1 MFQWDTSK
9 ALRNAEKHGV
19 SFAEAATTFDDE
31 KALDG
36 PDVAHSFL
44 EARRL
49 RLGRSATG
57 RILVVAYTLRG
68 AAIRL
73 VSARL
78 ASRRERVTYAQA

>member
-36 PDVAHSFL
+36 PDVSHSFL

-49 RLGRSATG
+49 CLGRSAAG

-68 AAIRL
+68 AATRL
-73 VSARL
+73 ISARL
-78 ASRRERVTYAQA
+78 ASRKERVTYAQA